1 VRWGTVVITGAE
13 HLNLLPPGLLSVVEL
28 SAQSVIYEV
37 SVVAFMVNDGG
48 LGFRSGSLGS
58 VPAQIQR
65 KLSSNQL
72 HSLHLPSPCSSPS
85 LLLPPLPME

>member
-1 VRWGTVVITGAE
+1 MRWGTVVITGAE

-37 SVVAFMVNDGG
+37 SVVAFMVSDVGF
-48 LGFRSGSLGS
+48 GFRLGSLGS
-58 VPAQIQR
+58 VPAQIQP
-65 KLSSNQL
+65 KLSFTQF

-85 LLLPPLPME
+85 LLLPSPPTE